1 MHPDMHIQLY
11 QVALPNIGKFWLL
24 TSLRRGQ
31 PKTKA
36 LLRPPKISDST
47 PSLSLCCSDT
57 NGRTSGDWGGLRGKQ
72 ERGRKEETKI
82 SATFHQMKLHFPFFL
97 FSEWM
102 KRHSNHISHLSAQ
115 LFCFCCFQPEHI
127 VIFYNIHTLPT
138 AMGVLGLFQFL
149 V

>member
-1 MHPDMHIQLY
+1 MYPDMHIQLY
-11 QVALPNIGKFWLL
+11 QVALPNIGNSWLL
-24 TSLRRGQ
+24 TNLRRGQ

-36 LLRPPKISDST
+36 LGRPPEISDST
-47 PSLSLCCSDT
+47 PSLSLCCSDA
-57 NGRTSGDWGGLRGKQ
+57 NGRTSGDWGGVEGRQ
-72 ERGRKEETKI
+72 ERGDKSQCNI
-82 SATFHQMKLHFPFFL
+82 SSDEITFSFL

-102 KRHSNHISHLSAQ
+102 KRHGNHISHFSAQ

-127 VIFYNIHTLPT
+127 VIFYNIHMLPT